1 MMEFRWK
8 DWVGFLLL
16 TPSLFNLLV
25 LTFVLL
31 INTEVYATDKIDT
44 GSIGNGIEKRESFS
58 FVVWGHPRGG
68 SNGVPP
74 LHFEEILERI
84 EQLQVDFLIVAGDVV
99 AGGGQRRAAPPE
111 ELDVIRSDWQR
122 FDAGV
127 SRLEIPVHVT
137 PGNHDIHSIPTRDI
151 FLEHYKKPPYAF
163 SFKGSRFILLDTVG
177 VDQQSARSTG
187 NEPPWWDGGGK
198 PFDESQMNFIRS
210 EIEKQD
216 EYQHLFMFMHHVR
229 PWSDSDGFWW
239 RDVHPM
245 LKGGKVRAVF
255 SGTPTENKY
264 LYHNQDGIHYIMSCT
279 VSPRDIHFNRNLL
292 GGRWEADRR
301 RAGLETSP
309 FGVIDEWSIQ
319 NQLDSIQHVR
329 VEGDKVKIDTIVV
342 GAWNSPAT
350 SPRFWEKVKQASP
363 VPFENRVL
371 RQIGSYRRLLF
382 VAVAFGVACL
392 MTGIILVILWRR
404 YRRRP

>member
-1 MMEFRWK
+1 MKFRCK
-8 DWVGFLLL
+8 GCVGFLFLI
-16 TPSLFNLLV
+16 SSFFNIFV
-25 LTFVLL
+25 LAFVLL
-31 INTEVYATDKIDT
+31 ITKEVYAADKIDT
-44 GSIGNGIEKRESFS
+44 GSIENGIEKHESFS
-58 FVVWGHPRGG
+58 FVVWGHPRGHAD
-68 SNGVPP
+68 GVPP

-84 EQLQVDFLIVAGDVV
+84 EQLQVDFLIVTGDVV
-99 AGGGQRRAAPPE
+99 LGGGQRRASPPE

-127 SRLEIPVHVT
+127 NRLEIPVYVT

-177 VDQQSARSTG
+177 VDQQSVRSTG
-187 NEPPWWDGGGK
+187 NEPPWWDGGAQ

-216 EYQHLFMFMHHVR
+216 EYQHLFMFMHHVT
-229 PWSDSDGFWW
+229 PWSDSAGFWW

-264 LYHNQDGIHYIMSCT
+264 LYHKQDDIHYILSCT
-279 VSPRDIHFNRNLL
+279 LKPRGVDSFRSLL
-292 GGRWEADRR
+292 SGRWEADRR
-301 RAGLETSP
+301 RAGLETPEFS
-309 FGVIDEWSIQ
+309 VLDIWANQ
-319 NQLDSIQHVR
+319 HQLDNIQHVR
-329 VEGDKVKIDTIVV
+329 VEGDKIKIDTIVV
-342 GAWNSPAT
+342 GAWNSPAV
-350 SPRFWEKVKQASP
+350 SPRFWEEVKQASP
-363 VPFENRVL
+363 ELFENRVL

-382 VAVAFGVACL
+382 VAGVFGGGCL
-392 MTGIILVILWRR
+392 ITGVILVILWRR
-404 YRRRP
+404 YRRRT